1 MKLSG
6 YIGVFAMI
14 LTLCGCGKGDS
25 GSGPPPEV
33 PAPLAATLVFPEN
46 NTECNEGEVL
56 SDTQSRVEFR
66 WNASQNTDSYEI
78 QLKNLDAGTTVKITA
93 SSDAAEVNLL
103 RGVPYEWSVVSKAN
117 GTTATAQSETWKFYN
132 EGPGIANY
140 APFPASAVFPARGV
154 TIPVSETIVLE
165 WAGSDV
171 DNDLSE
177 YEVFIGTDSDPT
189 SLLGATEQ
197 NTLEAPITSATTYFW
212 RVVSFDAIGN
222 SSQSEIF
229 EFRVE

>member
-6 YIGVFAMI
+6 YIAAF
-14 LTLCGCGKGDS
+14 TLLLGIYGCGKGDS
-25 GSGPPPEV
+25 DSGPPPEA

-46 NTECNEGEVL
+46 NTECNEGEIL

-78 QLKNLDAGTTVKITA
+78 QLKNLDAGTTVRITA
-93 SSDAAEVNLL
+93 SAEASEITLL
-103 RGVPYEWSVVSKAN
+103 RGVPYEWFVVSKAN
-117 GTTATAQSETWKFYN
+117 GTSATAQSATWKFYN
-132 EGPGIANY
+132 EGPGIINY
-140 APFPASAVFPARGV
+140 APFPATAVFPSRGTTLTV
-154 TIPVSETIVLE
+154 SDTIILE

-171 DNDLSE
+171 DNDLSG
-177 YEVFIGTDSDPT
+177 YEIFFGTASDPT
-189 SLLGATEQ
+189 TLLDATPQ
-197 NTLEAPITSATTYFW
+197 NTLEAAVSAANTYYW
-212 RVVSFDAIGN
+212 RVISFDTSGN